1 MLYEA
6 ILLGCQKYHQATDF
20 YYDAYRTYRNDRD
33 EDKWSNP
40 ETLDHSE
47 VNRLVLFVNQW
58 SSHVPRD
65 TDNVERVLG
74 ELKRQVPKLNKLGE
88 YTLLNVELDETT
100 CELIAE
106 SFHAVANAGRRYEK
120 VATSKMLHA
129 AVNPELFVMWDGEI
143 MRGYEII
150 HGNGRAYAHDFLP
163 KMQLLARESVCQA
176 KEKSPCRSYPRP
188 GHTLAKMIDE
198 YNYVKFTLGD
208 KDLREKEDG
217 P

>member
-6 ILLGCQKYHQATDF
+6 ILLGCQKYHQAT
-20 YYDAYRTYRNDRD
+20 YSYEDAYRRYRNDRD
-33 EDKWSNP
+33 EGKWSNP

-47 VNRLVLFVNQW
+47 VNRLVFFVNQW

-74 ELKRQVPKLNKLGE
+74 ELKRQVPELNRLKDR
-88 YTLLNVELDETT
+88 TLLDVEFDEAT
-100 CELIAE
+100 CELIAR
-106 SFHAVANAGRRYEK
+106 SFDVVADAGRRYEK
-120 VATSKMLHA
+120 VATSKMFHA

-150 HGNGRAYAHDFLP
+150 YGNGRAYAHGFLP
-163 KMQLLARESVCQA
+163 EMQLLARESACQA
-176 KEKSPCRSYPRP
+176 KEKSPCRSYPHP

-208 KDLREKEDG
+208 KELREKEDG